1 MIKSLQPQEE
11 ARTRLGRKMCIILSG
26 LREGVTLCHTLSQR
40 KTPNGGEAEE
50 TGASGRLRQQPL
62 LGFPRES
69 EGRAE

>member
-11 ARTRLGRKMCIILSG
+11 ARTRLGRKMCII

>member
-11 ARTRLGRKMCIILSG
+11 ARTSLGRKTCIILSG
-26 LREGVTLCHTLSQR
+26 LRVSLYATQCHRGKHQDGGAAEG
-40 KTPNGGEAEE
+40 

-62 LGFPRES
+62 LGFSRES